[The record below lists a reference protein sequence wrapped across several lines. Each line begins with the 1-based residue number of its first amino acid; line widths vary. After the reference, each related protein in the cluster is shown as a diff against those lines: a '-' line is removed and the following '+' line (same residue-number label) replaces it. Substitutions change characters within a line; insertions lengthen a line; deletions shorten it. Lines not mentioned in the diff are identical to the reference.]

1 MREGNAVRLMRSPSA
16 APTAARRPL
25 PAGKSTRR
33 AGRRPLNRTFRSLR
47 NPNYRLYWIG
57 QVISML
63 GTWMQTIGQA
73 WLVLRLTDSPLA
85 LGIVTACQTLPVLLF
100 ALFGGVIADR
110 VPKRRLLVITQTI
123 MLVQA
128 SILALLTAGGWVH
141 LIHLYLLAAVLGTAT
156 ALDNPTRQA
165 FVKEMVGPDDVPNA
179 VALNSIVQNT
189 ARLAGPALAGLTIA
203 AVGVAACFTL
213 NAVSFVAVIV
223 ALLLMRPERFYEA
236 PTPQR
241 GRVLAQIGEGLR
253 YALKTPEIAPIL
265 LLTVTFGIFGY
276 NFNIILPLLARYVL
290 HAGPIGFGALS
301 SAMAVGSLIGALR
314 IAYSGAASQR
324 MLLIGAAGFS
334 ALLLCLA
341 LSTRWLTMVPA
352 LAVLGACSITYF
364 TTSTSRVQ
372 LIVAPELRGRVMSLY
387 AFLDLGSAPI
397 GSLLLGTLAK
407 HVGVRPTIGAFAVA
421 CGVGTFAGLLSMRR
435 QHAHPTSAIPHNMMP
450 PA

>member
-1 MREGNAVRLMRSPSA
+1 MRLVRGHSA
-16 APTAARRPL
+16 QTPV
-25 PAGKSTRR
+25 RR
-33 AGRRPLNRTFRSLR
+33 AARRPLNRTFRSLR

-73 WLVLRLTDSPLA
+73 WLVLRLTNSPLA
-85 LGIVTACQTLPVLLF
+85 LGVITACQMMPVLLF
-100 ALFGGVIADR
+100 GLFGGVIADR
-110 VPKRRLLVITQTI
+110 VPKRRLLVITQTM

-128 SILALLTAGGWVH
+128 AVLAVLTAGGWIN
-141 LIHLYLLAAVLGTAT
+141 LITLYLLAAVLGTAT
-156 ALDNPTRQA
+156 ALDNPTRQS

-203 AVGVAACFTL
+203 AVGVTACFAL

-223 ALLLMRPERFYEA
+223 ALLLMRPERFYET
-236 PTPQR
+236 PTPPR

-253 YALKTPEIAPIL
+253 YALRTPEIAPIM
-265 LLTVTFGIFGY
+265 LLTVVFGIFGY

-290 HAGPIGFGALS
+290 HAGPVGFGALS
-301 SAMAVGSLIGALR
+301 SAMAIGSLIGALR
-314 IAYSGAASQR
+314 IAYSGIASQR
-324 MLLIGAAGFS
+324 MLLAGAAGFS
-334 ALLLCLA
+334 ALLLCVA
-341 LSTRWLTMVPA
+341 LSTRWLTVAPA

-372 LIVAPELRGRVMSLY
+372 LSVPPELRGRVMSLY
-387 AFLDLGSAPI
+387 SFLDLGSAPI

-407 HVGVRPTIGAFAVA
+407 DFGVRPAVGAFAIA
-421 CGVGTFAGLLSMRR
+421 CGVGTFAGFLYMRR
-435 QHAHPTSAIPHNMMP
+435 ARPRPAQPFPQEAMP

>member
-1 MREGNAVRLMRSPSA
+1 MRRMRQPSTALTVERATHA
-16 APTAARRPL
+16 AGKPARRG
-25 PAGKSTRR
+25 ARR
-33 AGRRPLNRTFRSLR
+33 SLTRTFRSLR

-85 LGIVTACQTLPVLLF
+85 LGVVTACQMFPVLIF
-100 ALFGGVIADR
+100 GLFGGVIADR

-123 MLVQA
+123 MLLQA
-128 SILALLTAGGWVH
+128 TALALLTAGGWIN
-141 LIHLYLLAAVLGTAT
+141 LAALYLLAAVLGTAT

-165 FVKEMVGPDDVPNA
+165 FIKEMVGPDDVPNA

-203 AVGVAACFTL
+203 AVGVTACFAL
-213 NAVSFVAVIV
+213 NAVSFLAVIV
-223 ALLLMRPERFYEA
+223 ALLLMRPERFYESPA
-236 PTPQR
+236 PRR
-241 GRVLAQIGEGLR
+241 GRVLAQIAEGLR
-253 YALKTPEIAPIL
+253 YALRTPEIGPIL

-290 HAGPIGFGALS
+290 HAGPVGFGALS

-314 IAYSGAASQR
+314 IAYSGVASRR
-324 MLLIGAAGFS
+324 MLLVGAAGFS
-334 ALLLCLA
+334 TLLLCLA
-341 LSTRWLTMVPA
+341 LSTRWLTMIPA

-407 HVGVRPTIGAFAVA
+407 HVGVRPTVGAFAVA
-421 CGVGTFAGLLSMRR
+421 CGLGTFAGFLSLHR
-435 QHAHPTSAIPHNMMP
+435 QRAHSAPSIPREVMP

>member
-1 MREGNAVRLMRSPSA
+1 MAGRTS
-16 APTAARRPL
+16 RRPL
-25 PAGKSTRR
+25 G
-33 AGRRPLNRTFRSLR
+33 RTFRSLR

-85 LGIVTACQTLPVLLF
+85 LGIVTACQTLPVLLL

-110 VPKRRLLVITQTI
+110 VPKRRLLVITQTM

-241 GRVLAQIGEGLR
+241 GKVLAQIGEGLR
-253 YALKTPEIAPIL
+253 YALKTPEIGPIL

-324 MLLIGAAGFS
+324 MLLLGATGFS
-334 ALLLCLA
+334 VLLLCLA

-352 LAVLGACSITYF
+352 LAVLGMCSITYF

-407 HVGVRPTIGAFAVA
+407 HVGVRPTVGAFAVA
-421 CGVGTFAGLLSMRR
+421 CGLGTFAGLLTMRR
-435 QHAHPTSAIPHNMMP
+435 QRAQPAPRVRGAHTVETT
-450 PA
+450 

>member
-1 MREGNAVRLMRSPSA
+1 MRLMRTPSN
-16 APTAARRPL
+16 T
-25 PAGKSTRR
+25 PAGR
-33 AGRRPLNRTFRSLR
+33 AARRPLNRTFRSLR

-85 LGIVTACQTLPVLLF
+85 LGVVTACQTLPVLVF
-100 ALFGGVIADR
+100 GLFGGVIADR
-110 VPKRRLLVITQTI
+110 VPKRRLLVITQTM

-128 SILALLTAGGWVH
+128 SALAVLTAGGWINLVA
-141 LIHLYLLAAVLGTAT
+141 LYLLAAVLGTAT
-156 ALDNPTRQA
+156 ALDNPTRQS

-179 VALNSIVQNT
+179 VALNSIVMNT

-203 AVGVAACFTL
+203 AVGVTACFAL
-213 NAVSFVAVIV
+213 NAVSFIAVIV
-223 ALLLMRPERFYEA
+223 ALLRMRPERFYEA
-236 PTPQR
+236 PAPQR
-241 GRVLAQIGEGLR
+241 GKVLVQIGEELR
-253 YALKTPEIAPIL
+253 YALRTPEIAPIL

-314 IAYSGAASQR
+314 IAYSGVASQR
-324 MLLIGAAGFS
+324 MLLTGAAGFS
-334 ALLLCLA
+334 MMLLCVA
-341 LSTRWLTMVPA
+341 LSTRWLTLIPA
-352 LAVLGACSITYF
+352 LALLGACSITYF

-372 LIVAPELRGRVMSLY
+372 LIVPAELRGRVMSLY

-397 GSLLLGTLAK
+397 GSLLLGLLAR
-407 HVGVRPTIGAFAVA
+407 HFGVRPAVGAFAVA
-421 CGVGTFAGLLSMRR
+421 CSLGTLAGFFYLR
-435 QHAHPTSAIPHNMMP
+435 QQRVRPARSIPQEIMP